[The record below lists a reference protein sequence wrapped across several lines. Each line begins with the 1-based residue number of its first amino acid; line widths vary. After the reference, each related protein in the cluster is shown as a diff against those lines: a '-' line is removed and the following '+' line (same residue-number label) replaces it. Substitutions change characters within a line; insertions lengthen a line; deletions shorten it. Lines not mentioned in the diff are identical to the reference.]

1 MAISTGYSSNVEN
14 KTDFR
19 IPLALIVLLAVMLRL
34 VNLGERNL
42 WYDEAFAVL
51 FAEKGLD
58 AMLYGTLEPVAGG
71 ASDIHPLLYYGT
83 LNIWMNLFGQSA
95 FAVRL
100 WSVLLGVATVGMV
113 YVLGRE
119 LFDGRVAL
127 VAALITAVAPFHIQY
142 SQETRMYA
150 LLGLILITTTWCFV
164 RGWRSVERHEAGW
177 RVWRWWLGF
186 GVFAGLAMYTQQLAA
201 FYLIALALVP
211 LLARR
216 SSQIRWIIVGGIVA
230 LIVYLPWLENLP
242 GQLDKVR
249 SYYWLAP
256 PSIAQPLLTIRSF
269 LTVNLDYP
277 GPLVG
282 FLGALFIV
290 LFLVIQLIVSRRRHR
305 ANRWS
310 LWLVLWLAAGPPL
323 LMWLVSQVQSVYL
336 ERALLPSALMLYV
349 ALAWLFVRSGLPRPI
364 VGVVG
369 AVGLILVGLGLYHQY
384 TWDMFPNSPFRI
396 ATAYLRDHWQ
406 DGDVIVHQNKL
417 TALPMVY
424 YARNLEQ
431 RFVGDAP
438 GSPQDTLALPTQ
450 ETLGLLADGC
460 VQVATDGSPRVWW
473 VTFSFADEQYAAA
486 NRPEFVDA
494 QRWLDAHYT
503 LADRLR
509 WNDLELALYIDP
521 DTQDSDCSTSI

>member
-1 MAISTGYSSNVEN
+1 MAISTGYSSNDPG
-14 KTDFR
+14 KTKFG
-19 IPLALIVLLAVMLRL
+19 IALALVLLLALALRV
-34 VNLGERNL
+34 VNLGERSL

-51 FAEKGLD
+51 FAEQGLD

-71 ASDIHPLLYYGT
+71 ASDIHPLLYYST

-95 FAVRL
+95 FVVRL
-100 WSVLLGVATVGMV
+100 WSVILGVATVGMV
-113 YVLGRE
+113 YVLGRD
-119 LFDGRVAL
+119 LFDDRLGL
-127 VAALITAVAPFHIQY
+127 AAAFITAVAPFHVQY

-150 LLGLILITTTWCFV
+150 LLGLLLVAATWCFV
-164 RGWRSVERHEAGW
+164 RGWRSVDRQASGW
-177 RVWRWWLGF
+177 RLWRWWLAF
-186 GVFAGLAMYTQQLAA
+186 GVLAGLAMYAQQLAT
-201 FYLIALALVP
+201 FYLVALAFVP
-211 LLARR
+211 VVKRR
-216 SSQIRWIIVGGIVA
+216 PDQMRWMVVGGVVA
-230 LIVYLPWLENLP
+230 LGVYSPWLVNLP

-249 SYYWLAP
+249 SYYWLSP
-256 PSIAQPLLTIRSF
+256 PNLAQPLLTVRSF

-290 LFLVIQLIVSRRRHR
+290 LFLVIQLIVSRRRQR

-310 LWLVLWLAAGPPL
+310 LGLVLWLAAGPPM
-323 LMWLVSQVQSVYL
+323 LMWLVSQVQPVYL

-369 AVGLILVGLGLYHQY
+369 LVGLMLVGIGLYHQY
-384 TWDMFPNSPFRI
+384 TWDTFPNSPFRI
-396 ATAYLRDHWQ
+396 GTSYLRDHWH

-424 YARNLEQ
+424 YAADLEQ

-450 ETLGLLADGC
+450 ETLGLLADDC
-460 VQVATDGSPRVWW
+460 VQAATSGSQRVWW
-473 VTFSFADEQYAAA
+473 VTFSFAGEQYAAA
-486 NRPEFVDA
+486 NRPEFAEA
-494 QRWLDAHYT
+494 QTWLDDHYM
-503 LADRLR
+503 LADELR
-509 WNDLELALYIDP
+509 WNDLDLTLYTDP
-521 DTQDSDCSTSI
+521 DTQDSDCTST